1 MALTSKEIEAAY
13 REGRRLFRSWSKAP
27 TQTTASGIWF
37 DLSMSPGN
45 PFAQYYFATPLTATA
60 LKRSTDGGLD
70 HGPDLG
76 TGYQK
81 FLHRFEI
88 QTITATAA
96 PLTLEILDYLA
107 FYPGVAMDV
116 GTQTLTTNI
125 TIPRQTNGRG
135 VQMMV
140 IEQNPYIGDAQFQVT
155 YRNQDGVSGQKTPVV
170 TCNTQIAAG
179 TIATSATAQVGA
191 TGRFLP
197 LASGD
202 SGVQYPES
210 IEFFSSDVGL
220 LAIVLVAPVAAVTI
234 FETTRPNYYDLWQ
247 DFALLPQIQDDA
259 YLNMIALPVGTLAGA
274 NISGNLTTIWSAT

>member
-70 HGPDLG
+70 HGPDVG
-76 TGYQK
+76 SSYQK
-81 FLHRFEI
+81 FLTRFEI

-96 PLTLEILDYLA
+96 PLTIEVQDYLA
-107 FYPGVAMDV
+107 FYPGIAMDV
-116 GTQTLTTNI
+116 GVQTLTTGI

-140 IEQNPYIGDAQFQVT
+140 IEQNPYIGGAQFQVT
-155 YRNQDGVSGQKTPVV
+155 YRNQDGVSGKTTPVV

-179 TIATSATAQVGA
+179 TVATSATATAGA

-197 LASGD
+197 LARGD

-210 IEFFSSDVGL
+210 IEFFTADVGL
-220 LAIVLVAPVAAVTI
+220 LAIVLVSPIAGVTI
-234 FETTRPNYYDLWQ
+234 FETTQPNYYDLWQ
-247 DFALLPQIQDDA
+247 DFAILPRIQDDA

-274 NISGNLTTIWSAT
+274 NISGNLTTIWSPT